1 MAKRILFLCYHGIG
15 HINPCF
21 PLAQSLKQQGH
32 EVVLAAAAFFHK
44 YITRSGFTCYPLNS
58 VPFGLNFERWTI
70 SQRQSRFL
78 YWAILKARFTD
89 QIYRERELELHHLL
103 DSFRPD
109 MILFDATQATDYIV
123 LHPIIKE
130 RRIAHAM
137 LHAML
142 PTHVLPGRPPA
153 NSTILPGDLT
163 TERYALRR
171 MRWQLNKTDISQRLL
186 YFGMSD
192 RFLINRLLHKND
204 VPFPDRPVPS
214 LFDFEPDH
222 VPSFILA
229 PREFD
234 FPDFQVPAHH
244 HYIGFLSPHDNPPH
258 DEMTGELRI
267 FVTRNNASGTR
278 IIYCSF
284 GTVDSG
290 NEMRVNSFL
299 VNLAEAI
306 TDLGHALVIS
316 TGVNRTPPQIPAH
329 ENVLVLPSVPQRALL
344 HHTDVFITHGGL
356 SSIKEAVDAVVPMLM
371 INVHQR
377 FDPPGNAARV
387 EYHGMG
393 IRGSAGNQVGE
404 LQQQV
409 TRLLTDE
416 TYRQRIR
423 ELKENNKRYAGRFES
438 LVSALM
444 DR

>member
-137 LHAML
+137 LHAMF

-171 MRWQLNKTDISQRLL
+171 MRWQLN
-186 YFGMSD
+186 
-192 RFLINRLLHKND
+192 
-204 VPFPDRPVPS
+204 
-214 LFDFEPDH
+214 
-222 VPSFILA
+222 
-229 PREFD
+229 
-234 FPDFQVPAHH
+234 
-244 HYIGFLSPHDNPPH
+244 
-258 DEMTGELRI
+258 
-267 FVTRNNASGTR
+267 
-278 IIYCSF
+278 
-284 GTVDSG
+284 
-290 NEMRVNSFL
+290 
-299 VNLAEAI
+299 
-306 TDLGHALVIS
+306 
-316 TGVNRTPPQIPAH
+316 
-329 ENVLVLPSVPQRALL
+329 
-344 HHTDVFITHGGL
+344 
-356 SSIKEAVDAVVPMLM
+356 
-371 INVHQR
+371 
-377 FDPPGNAARV
+377 
-387 EYHGMG
+387 
-393 IRGSAGNQVGE
+393 
-404 LQQQV
+404 
-409 TRLLTDE
+409 
-416 TYRQRIR
+416 
-423 ELKENNKRYAGRFES
+423 
-438 LVSALM
+438 
-444 DR
+444 